1 MCGTGRAVDWS
12 SIEIAPA
19 SIWTYGPKRAPFTPA
34 GSVCV
39 GTVPRSG
46 GITPASRGSFRTT
59 VATLRPIVGA
69 NAYECNIRTVSD
81 GVIRGTVGEAATT
94 GRTMHWCRC
103 FHISPS

>member
-34 GSVCV
+34 GSVFV

-46 GITPASRGSFRTT
+46 GIMPASRGSFRTT
-59 VATLRPIVGA
+59 VATLRPVVGA
-69 NAYECNIRTVSD
+69 NACECSVRTVAD
-81 GVIRGTVGEAATT
+81 GVIRRAVGD
-94 GRTMHWCRC
+94 RTDRWG
-103 FHISPS
+103 